1 MKKLFSFLLLSIIL
15 LKIGGFVA
23 ILGIERALIREEM
36 IENISHHI
44 ISDKLTCIIGNEQN
58 LTKIEWERDGEEF
71 WFEGELFDVVKT
83 ENNNGIISYFCISD
97 KEEASLCAKI
107 EYLSQSLH
115 ENSPLNTASKDII
128 ILIFQQIIL
137 PTYTLL
143 NFENTIICLEK
154 TKFPAIL
161 NLYFSSYISQILVP
175 PQSI

>member
-1 MKKLFSFLLLSIIL
+1 MKKLFSLLLLSIIL

-36 IENISHHI
+36 IEKISHHI
-44 ISDKLTCIIGNEQN
+44 ISDELTCIIGTDQN
-58 LTKIEWERDGEEF
+58 LAKIEWERDGEEF

-97 KEEASLCAKI
+97 KKEANLCAKI
-107 EYLSQSLH
+107 QFFSKTQQES
-115 ENSPLNTASKDII
+115 SPINTASKDII

-143 NFENTIICLEK
+143 NFENIIIYLEK